1 MSTTT
6 PGGPTG
12 PRPPAPAEPAGA
24 EPINILIVDDEP
36 KNLTVL
42 ETVLNDP
49 AYRLVRAGSA
59 DQALLALV
67 VEEFALLILDV
78 RMPGMTGFEL
88 AKMIKE
94 RKKTARVP
102 IIFLTA
108 YYNED
113 QHVLEGYGTG
123 AVDYLH
129 KPVNPAVL
137 RSKVAVFADLHR
149 KTREVGAANRALL
162 AEVTERRRAEERL
175 RELNDTL
182 EERVAERT
190 EALRESETRMR
201 LAQDAARI
209 GTFDWNVQT
218 GAYVWTP
225 ELEAMYGL
233 PPGGFGGTPAAW
245 EQLLHAEDRAEAV
258 RLVARA
264 FETGLPVEGEWRVPW
279 PDGSVHWL
287 MSRFQVFKSA
297 TGAPLRMTG
306 VNIDITRRK
315 QAEEVLRASDR
326 QKNEFLSMLAHELR
340 NPLAPIRNATEV
352 LKQCGAD
359 PGRLRWAHGVIDRQ
373 LAHLVRLV
381 DDLLDVSR
389 ITLGKIRL
397 SVEPT
402 ELEAVLG
409 QAVEAVRPLVDKFGH
424 HLEVALPPHPV
435 HLRGDPT
442 RLVQVFVNLLTNA
455 AKYTEAGGHIR
466 LAAARTDPGA
476 EPGGVPA
483 VRVRVRDTGIGI
495 APDLLPSVF
504 DLFTQASR
512 SLDRSQGG
520 LGVGL
525 TLVRRLVELHGGTV
539 EAHSDGVGR
548 GSEFTVTLP
557 VPDVQGTDERPSGAE
572 RIEPRADPGPL
583 RVVVIDDNV
592 DGAESLADL
601 IGLLGHEVR
610 IAHDGAAGIGLVR
623 DFEPD
628 IVLLDIGLPGMDG
641 YEVARRLRRDAAT
654 RAVLVTLSGYGR
666 EEDRTLSREAGCKQH
681 FVKPV
686 DLGTLQTI
694 FSTIRPAA
702 RV

>member
-1 MSTTT
+1 MSTDTT
-6 PGGPTG
+6 AGPNG
-12 PRPPAPAEPAGA
+12 PRPPAAPARDER
-24 EPINILIVDDEP
+24 INILIVDDEP
-36 KNLTVL
+36 KNLTVV

-78 RMPGMTGFEL
+78 RMPDMTGFEL

-113 QHVLEGYGTG
+113 QHALEGYGTG

-129 KPVNPAVL
+129 KPVNPIVL

-149 KTREVGAANRALL
+149 KTSEVAAANRALL
-162 AEVTERRRAEERL
+162 TEVTERRRAEERL

-201 LAQDAARI
+201 LAQDAARV
-209 GTFDWNVQT
+209 GTFDWNVRT
-218 GAYVWTP
+218 GEYVWTP

-233 PPGGFGGTPAAW
+233 PPGGFGGTQAAW

-279 PDGSVHWL
+279 PNGSVHWL
-287 MSRFQVFKSA
+287 MGRFQVFKGA

-306 VNIDITRRK
+306 VHIDITKRK

-352 LKQCGAD
+352 LKQCGTDA
-359 PGRLRWAHGVIDRQ
+359 GRLRWAHGVIDRQ

-397 SVEPT
+397 AVEPT
-402 ELEAVLG
+402 ELETVIG
-409 QAVEAVRPLVDKFGH
+409 QAVEAVRPVVDKFGH
-424 HLEVALPPHPV
+424 RLEIALPPHPV

-455 AKYTEAGGHIR
+455 AKYTEAGGQIR
-466 LAAARTDPGA
+466 LAAARTDPAA
-476 EPGGVPA
+476 EPGGGPA

-495 APDLLPSVF
+495 APDLLPTVF

-539 EAHSDGVGR
+539 EAHSDGLGR

-557 VPDVQGTDERPSGAE
+557 VSDVRGPDEPVPVPERT
-572 RIEPRADPGPL
+572 EPRTDPGPL

-610 IAHDGAAGIGLVR
+610 IAHDGGAGIELVR
-623 DFEPD
+623 DFDPD

-641 YEVARRLRRDAAT
+641 YEVARRLRRDAVT
-654 RAVLVTLSGYGR
+654 RAALVTLSGYGR

-702 RV
+702 RVS